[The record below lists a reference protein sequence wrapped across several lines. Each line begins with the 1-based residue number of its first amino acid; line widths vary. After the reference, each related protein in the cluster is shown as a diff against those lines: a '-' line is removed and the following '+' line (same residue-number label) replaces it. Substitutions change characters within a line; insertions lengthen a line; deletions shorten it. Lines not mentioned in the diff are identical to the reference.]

1 MKLSL
6 IVILLNF
13 LFIVKGQ
20 DYTAEKYTI
29 NPFINYLQENNYWE
43 ILVQVSIYFGNDVS
57 IEICKAFVPSPHCEE
72 VVRVYISPAYTRNKR
87 EGEYYLEIK
96 ELPNFL
102 EEKNYSNILQG
113 ICKPRGLYK
122 IIINQI
128 VMKFY

>member
-1 MKLSL
+1 MKLSV

-43 ILVQVSIYFGNDVS
+43 ILVQVSIYFGNDIS
-57 IEICKAFVPSPHCEE
+57 IEICKSFVPSPHCEE
-72 VVRVYISPAYTRNKR
+72 VVRIYISPAYTRMKKENEK
-87 EGEYYLEIK
+87 YNII

-102 EEKNYSNILQG
+102 DDKQYSYILTK
-113 ICKPRGLYK
+113 ICKPISKYYELINK
-122 IIINQI
+122 IIKI
-128 VMKFY
+128 FS